1 MYAELRMEVESTQL
15 DYRKSSNLQGVL
27 MEKIDSSYAER
38 LHESQLNPYSQFL
51 VDKGGQKFWH
61 IMALNQEAYQKIILP
76 LAALEEFSLKNGQI
90 KVNVIRRQI
99 ETCSE
104 KTLLEEFYDKPGDRY
119 LNIRF
124 LTPTAFKQDGHYVN
138 YPDLR
143 LLFGSLMRKYSQAS
157 ERLGMTDEETL
168 DQLSKNCEIVKY
180 HLRTAMFPLEK
191 VNITGFVG
199 TICVHVRG
207 TDTMARYARLLL
219 RFGKYTGVGIKAGIG
234 MGATELLG
242 REGMSSDSHR

>member
-1 MYAELRMEVESTQL
+1 MYAELQMEVENEQL

-27 MEKIDSSYAER
+27 MENIDSAYAKQ
-38 LHESQLNPYSQFL
+38 LHESKRNPYSQFL
-51 VDKGGQKFWH
+51 TEKEGRKLWC
-61 IMALNQEAYQKIILP
+61 IRTLNQEAYQKIILP
-76 LAALEEFSLKNGQI
+76 LAALEEFTLKNGQI
-90 KVNVIRRQI
+90 KVNVVKRQI

-104 KTLLEEFYDKPGDRY
+104 KALLEEFHDKPGNRH

-219 RFGKYTGVGIKAGIG
+219 RFGKYAGVGIKAGIG

-242 REGMSSDSHR
+242 REGMNPDSHR